1 MPIHLS
7 KDSMKFESMIE
18 MIKVAQYCINFNKK
32 EDWGFEGC
40 YGYPAAILLL
50 SIVDGIGAHVKGGGD
65 DMKTHFTILNDPEWF
80 DFQLTEEEIEALRKG
95 LRSRLIHQS
104 YMDSNLALNKG
115 SFDDKA
121 IITTK
126 DGVMLLNL
134 VPFFERT
141 KYCVEKIVK
150 TLQLKIII

>member
-1 MPIHLS
+1 
-7 KDSMKFESMIE
+7 MKFESMIE

-50 SIVDGIGAHVKGGGD
+50 SLVDGIGAHIKGGGD
-65 DMKTHFTILNDPEWF
+65 DTKKHFTILNDPEWF
-80 DFQLTEEEIEALRKG
+80 NLQISETEMEALRKG
-95 LRSRLIHQS
+95 LRSRLVHQS

-115 SFDDKA
+115 SYDDRAVVTIKNG
-121 IITTK
+121 I
-126 DGVMLLNL
+126 VVLNL
-134 VPFFERT
+134 IPFFEKT

-150 TLQLKIII
+150 TFEFKIVR